1 MKKITLLFALIFST
15 AIYAQDSCPS
25 PQVITSGLYTVTTI
39 DGTEGVTLVCT
50 GGQNAAN
57 AEWFTYTPSN
67 NYTVTVTT
75 DLAINAGGDT
85 RFHVYTGTCGALV
98 CHSGDDDGG
107 SGFLSV
113 ASFNALAGETYY
125 IVFDNRWESD
135 GFDFQLTEAPYIEPL
150 VSFVSI
156 PIASTGTYRNC
167 VVDMN
172 GDFLDDVVA
181 ISETNININFQ
192 KASGGFT
199 VQNFTTTNANF
210 LPSWSIAAGDIDDN
224 GYNDLMY
231 GAGSGVTFMKANSDG
246 TGYLETS
253 GPEYVFSQRTNF
265 VDINNDGHLDAFV
278 CHDVGPNQFYLNDGN
293 GNLSHNQGGL
303 GDSPSGGNYASLWT
317 DYDNDGDVDLFI
329 SKCNGGGASASARYN
344 QLHQNDGFGNFTD
357 VSVAAGLYD
366 PIQTWSS
373 AWGDFNNDGWMD
385 IFVGAST
392 FVDGA
397 HKLMHNNQDG
407 TFTDITSG
415 SGIDTFIDT
424 GIEHITHDF
433 NNDGYL
439 DIFSAG
445 NKILINNQ
453 DLTFTETD
461 VYFSVGAVGDLNND
475 GFLDVF
481 NSNGNWYRNEGN
493 SNNWIKINTQGD
505 INNPTGSNLN
515 GIGARVEIQSAL
527 GTQIREVR
535 SGEGFR
541 HMSSLT
547 THFGV
552 GSDTAITQIKVI
564 WPSGL
569 VDVLVNPAIN
579 TTITLIEGTTLSVG
593 EFSSKDIVVYPNP
606 TKGEIFVKNHNL
618 SDTKVIIHN
627 INGQRDFNF
636 KKEKNSVNIENLPS
650 GTYILT
656 LQHGAKLYQHKIIK
670 E

>member
-1 MKKITLLFALIFST
+1 MKKITLLLALIFST
-15 AIYAQDSCPS
+15 TIYSQDSCSS
-25 PQVITSGLYTVTTI
+25 PQAITSGLYTVTAI
-39 DGTEGVTLVCT
+39 DGTEGVTLMCT
-50 GGQNAAN
+50 GGQNATN

-67 NYTVTVTT
+67 NYAVTVTT
-75 DLAINAGGDT
+75 DLTINAGGDT

-107 SGFLSV
+107 SGFLSL
-113 ASFNALAGETYY
+113 ASFNVLAGTTYY

-135 GFDFQLTEAPYIEPL
+135 GFDFQLTEAPYVEPL
-150 VSFVSI
+150 VSFVST

-192 KASGGFT
+192 QASGGFT
-199 VQNFTTTNANF
+199 VQNFTTTNADF

-231 GAGSGVTFMKANSDG
+231 GAGSGVTFMKANNDG

-373 AWGDFNNDGWMD
+373 AWGDFDNDGWMD

-415 SGIDTFIDT
+415 SGIDTFTDT

-453 DLTFTETD
+453 DLTFTEID

-505 INNPTGSNLN
+505 VNNPSGSNLN
-515 GIGARVEIQSAL
+515 GIGARVEVQSAL

-535 SGEGFR
+535 SGDGFR

-547 THFGV
+547 THFGL
-552 GSDTAITQIKVI
+552 GSDTAITQIKVT

-579 TTITLIEGTTLSVG
+579 TTITLAEGATLSVD
-593 EFSSKDIVVYPNP
+593 EFTNKDIIVYPNP
-606 TKGEIFVKNHNL
+606 SKEEIFVKNHNL
-618 SDTKVIIHN
+618 TDTKVIIHN
-627 INGQRDFNF
+627 MNGQRVFNF
-636 KKEKNSVNIENLPS
+636 KKEKNSINIKNLQT
-650 GTYILT
+650 GIYILT
-656 LQHGAKLYQHKIIK
+656 LQQGNKLYQHKIIK

>member
-1 MKKITLLFALIFST
+1 MKKITLLVALIFSVT
-15 AIYAQDSCPS
+15 IYSQDSCS
-25 PQVITSGLYTVTTI
+25 NPQAITAGVHTVATI
-39 DGTEGVTLVCT
+39 DGTEGVTLVCV
-50 GGQNAAN
+50 GGQNASN
-57 AEWFTYTPSN
+57 AEWFTYTPSS

-75 DLAINAGGDT
+75 DLAVNAGGDT

-113 ASFNALAGETYY
+113 ASFNVLAGTTYY
-125 IVFDNRWESD
+125 IVFDNRWESN
-135 GFDFQLTEAPYIEPL
+135 GFDFQLTEAPYEAPL
-150 VSFVSI
+150 VSFVTT
-156 PIASTGTYRNC
+156 PIASTGTYKNC

-181 ISETNININFQ
+181 VSETNININFQ
-192 KASGGFT
+192 QPSGAFT
-199 VQNFTTTNANF
+199 VQNFTTTNVNF

-231 GAGSGVTFMKANSDG
+231 GAGSGVTFMKANNDG
-246 TGYLETS
+246 TGYTETS

-265 VDINNDGHLDAFV
+265 VDINNDGYLDAFV

-303 GDSPSGGNYASLWT
+303 GDAPSGGNYASLWT
-317 DYDNDGDVDLFI
+317 DYDNDGDIDLFI

-344 QLHQNDGFGNFTD
+344 ELHQNDGFGNFTD
-357 VSVAAGLYD
+357 VSVASGLYD

-373 AWGDFNNDGWMD
+373 AWGDFDNDGWMD
-385 IFVGAST
+385 VFVGAST

-415 SGIDTFIDT
+415 SGIDTFTDT

-439 DIFSAG
+439 DIFTAG

-453 DLTFTETD
+453 DLTFTETN

-493 SNNWIKINTQGD
+493 TNNWIKINTQGD
-505 INNPTGSNLN
+505 VNNPVGSNLN

-535 SGEGFR
+535 SGDGFR

-547 THFGV
+547 THFGL
-552 GSDTAITQIKVI
+552 GTDTAITQIKVT

-569 VDVLVNPAIN
+569 VDVISNPAIN
-579 TTITLIEGTTLSVG
+579 TTLNIMEGSTLSVD
-593 EFSSKDIVVYPNP
+593 EFSSEDLVVYPNP
-606 TKGEIFVKNHNL
+606 SKGTVFIKNHKLN
-618 SDTKVIIHN
+618 TTNVMIHT
-627 INGQRDFNF
+627 INGQRVFNF
-636 KKEKNSVNIENLPS
+636 KKAENSIDISNLQT

-656 LQHGAKLYQHKIIK
+656 LQQGHKIYQHKIIK

>member
-1 MKKITLLFALIFST
+1 MKKITLLLALIFST
-15 AIYAQDSCPS
+15 TIYSQDSCSS
-25 PQVITSGLYTVTTI
+25 PQAITSGLYTVTAI

-113 ASFNALAGETYY
+113 ASFNVLAGETYF

-150 VSFVSI
+150 VSFVST

-192 KASGGFT
+192 QASGGFT

-265 VDINNDGHLDAFV
+265 VDINNDGYLDAFV

-329 SKCNGGGASASARYN
+329 SKCNGGGASASARFN

-373 AWGDFNNDGWMD
+373 AWGDFDNDGWMD
-385 IFVGAST
+385 VFVGAST

-407 TFTDITSG
+407 TFADITSG
-415 SGIDTFIDT
+415 SGIDIFTDT

-505 INNPTGSNLN
+505 VNNPTGSNLN

-541 HMSSLT
+541 YMSSLT
-547 THFGV
+547 THFGI
-552 GSDTAITQIKVI
+552 GSDTAVTQIKVT

-569 VDVLVNPAIN
+569 VDVVVNPAIN
-579 TTITLIEGTTLSVG
+579 TTITLVEGTTLSVD

-606 TKGEIFVKNHNL
+606 TKEEIFVKNHNL

-627 INGQRDFNF
+627 INGQRVFNF
-636 KKEKNSVNIENLPS
+636 KKEKNSINIKNLPT

-656 LQHGAKLYQHKIIK
+656 LQQGAKLYQHKIIK

>member
-1 MKKITLLFALIFST
+1 MKKITLLLALIFST
-15 AIYAQDSCPS
+15 TIYSQDSCSS
-25 PQVITSGLYTVTTI
+25 PQAITSGLYTVTAI
-39 DGTEGVTLVCT
+39 DGTEGVTLMCT
-50 GGQNAAN
+50 GGQNATN

-192 KASGGFT
+192 QASGGFT

-373 AWGDFNNDGWMD
+373 AWGDFDNDGWMD

-547 THFGV
+547 THFGI

-627 INGQRDFNF
+627 INGQRVFNF

-656 LQHGAKLYQHKIIK
+656 LQQGAKLYQHKIIK

>member
-1 MKKITLLFALIFST
+1 MKKITLLFVLIFST
-15 AIYAQDSCPS
+15 AIYAQDSCSS
-25 PQVITSGLYTVTTI
+25 PQVITSGLYTVTAI
-39 DGTEGVTLVCT
+39 DGTEGVALVCT

-192 KASGGFT
+192 QASGGFT

-373 AWGDFNNDGWMD
+373 AWGDFDNDGWMD

-415 SGIDTFIDT
+415 SGIDTFTDT

-505 INNPTGSNLN
+505 VNNPTGSNLN

-547 THFGV
+547 THFGI
-552 GSDTAITQIKVI
+552 GSDTAITQIKVT

-579 TTITLIEGTTLSVG
+579 TTITLVEGTTLSVG

-627 INGQRDFNF
+627 INGQRVFNF
-636 KKEKNSVNIENLPS
+636 KKEKNSINIKNLPT

-656 LQHGAKLYQHKIIK
+656 LQQGIKLYQHKIIK

>member
-1 MKKITLLFALIFST
+1 MKKITLLLALIFST
-15 AIYAQDSCPS
+15 TIYSQDSCSS
-25 PQVITSGLYTVTTI
+25 PQAITSGLYTVTAI

-50 GGQNAAN
+50 GGQNAVN

-75 DLAINAGGDT
+75 DLAINTGGDT

-113 ASFNALAGETYY
+113 ASFNVLAGETYF

-150 VSFVSI
+150 VSFVST

-192 KASGGFT
+192 QASGGFT

-265 VDINNDGHLDAFV
+265 VDINNDGYLDAFV

-373 AWGDFNNDGWMD
+373 AWGDFDNDGWMD
-385 IFVGAST
+385 VFVGAST

-407 TFTDITSG
+407 TFADITSG
-415 SGIDTFIDT
+415 SGIDIFTDT

-505 INNPTGSNLN
+505 VNNPTGSNLN

-541 HMSSLT
+541 YMSSLT
-547 THFGV
+547 THFGI
-552 GSDTAITQIKVI
+552 GSDTAVTQIKVT

-569 VDVLVNPAIN
+569 VDVVVNPAIN
-579 TTITLIEGTTLSVG
+579 TTITLVEGTTLSVD

-606 TKGEIFVKNHNL
+606 TKEEIFVKNHNL

-627 INGQRDFNF
+627 INGQRVFNF
-636 KKEKNSVNIENLPS
+636 KKEKNSINIKNLPT

-656 LQHGAKLYQHKIIK
+656 LQQGAKLYQHKIIK